1 MPKQKLIQLSQRRNA
16 GAQARRI
23 LILDALSKPRTQAEL
38 RDLLGM
44 SDSGILHLLRRMQS
58 EGLVRPAERIAN
70 TRIWEAAHDGA
81 EVK

>member
-1 MPKQKLIQLSQRRNA
+1 MPKRKLIQLSRRRNA

-23 LILDALSKPRTQAEL
+23 LILDALSKL

-44 SDSGILHLLRRMQS
+44 NNSGILHLLRRMQS
-58 EGLVRPAERIAN
+58 EGFVRPAERIAN